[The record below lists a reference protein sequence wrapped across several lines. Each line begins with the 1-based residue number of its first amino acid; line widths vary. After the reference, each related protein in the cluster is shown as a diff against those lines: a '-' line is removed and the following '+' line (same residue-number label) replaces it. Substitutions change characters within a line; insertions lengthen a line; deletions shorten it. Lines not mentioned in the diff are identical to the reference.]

1 MTDWGTRV
9 YCRDAVGE
17 LAEIF
22 ACGSDAVKY
31 TNQKRR
37 PTEAWRLNSQ
47 VGIFSCPRTATVTA
61 TGGGIGGLLARN
73 DRAQAIPGLS
83 AFGGLSQFG
92 TPSYYRADGNGNVT
106 MLIASSQ
113 MIVAKYLYDS
123 FGNTL
128 AKCGLLADVNNYRFS
143 SKEWNANSGLYY
155 YLYRFYDSN
164 LQRWLN
170 RDPIQEWGGFNQYR
184 FVRNTPI
191 SGIDAFGL
199 KWWQGLPIINLYNCF
214 SKGPGEKPSD
224 YSVPSPSCKEC
235 ESDPES
241 AEKKCNDAVNRQEN
255 AYLGDAMPSLITEG
269 IGDGLLAGG
278 GLIAPPVWLGLIPNG
293 IATFCDIKGL
303 FNMSNAAD
311 QYKKQNCKCK

>member
-1 MTDWGTRV
+1 LTDWGTRV

-128 AKCGLLADVNNYRFS
+128 AKCGLLADVNIYRFS

-155 YLYRFYDSN
+155 YLYRFYDPS

-170 RDPIQEWGGFNQYR
+170 QDPIGERGGLNLYAY
-184 FVRNTPI
+184 VGNNPVNY
-191 SGIDAFGL
+191 IDPNGL
-199 KWWQGLPIINLYNCF
+199 KKLTACDCQKFLEDEILQIG
-214 SKGPGEKPSD
+214 
-224 YSVPSPSCKEC
+224 KE
-235 ESDPES
+235 
-241 AEKKCNDAVNRQEN
+241 AGAEN
-255 AYLGDAMPSLITEG
+255 AAGFAREVLTVLGAVVVAPIPG
-269 IGDGLLAGG
+269 VGGYGAIG
-278 GLIAPPVWLGLIPNG
+278 VLGLGTGYTIY
-293 IATFCDIKGL
+293 KG
-303 FNMSNAAD
+303 FSDFDDRYAQTSNARRLY
-311 QYKKQNCKCK
+311 Q